1 MFIMTLAIL
10 VLTLILVLPRL
21 FMIAEEY
28 KDNRNFSKAFNHG
41 DSRLKSIKD
50 AIVTT
55 SRK

>member
-1 MFIMTLAIL
+1 MTLAIL